1 MTPISVQKSSRTHTG
16 LSEQIL
22 EELLVV
28 DPRHATDFSHLGL
41 GSRVPVDEVGRDADR
56 QLAPQLLV
64 LES

>member
-1 MTPISVQKSSRTHTG
+1 MPINVQRPSRVHTS
-16 LSEQIL
+16 LCEQIL

-28 DPRHATDFSHLGL
+28 DPRHAADFSHLGL
-41 GSRVPVDEVGRDADR
+41 GRCVPVDKVGRDADR